1 MRGHSTKKRRRPNMT
16 ERLAATLLLIKR
28 GEEWLIPEPL
38 RSTGS
43 PAEIVKFVEWDHK
56 HMHAMGGD
64 ESPQNMQPLSEEE
77 HKAKTKRD
85 VARLAKERRQAKKHE
100 EARRKM
106 LARETGELE
115 YVKAGKR
122 KSQCEYTRLKHL
134 FRRKPNGSVV
144 PRWPKQETD

>member
-1 MRGHSTKKRRRPNMT
+1 MKKRRRPNLT
-16 ERLAATLLLIKR
+16 ERLASTLLLIKR
-28 GEEWLIPEPL
+28 GEDWLIPEPL
-38 RSTGS
+38 RSSGD
-43 PAEIVKFVEWDHK
+43 AKAICAFVEWDHK

-100 EARRKM
+100 EARSKM

-115 YVKAGKR
+115 YVKSGKR

-134 FRRKPNGSVV
+134 FKRTVKGSVV